1 MNRKLIL
8 SFAVV
13 LVVIVVLSLFLV
25 QNWFSQNQTGTTREV
40 YVGVMFAYGN
50 ETSQVKALVD
60 KVKDYTNFFVL
71 GSVGLLFN
79 ESALTESCDYING
92 AKLSFIVQFRGLDT
106 YSYNITVW
114 MLSAHQRY
122 GNQFLGIYRYDE
134 PGGNQIDKGPA
145 QIVNSTVFNP
155 NMTYTQMEQSYTG
168 NLSAFPTYYLNY
180 SPRIF
185 TSDYALYWFD
195 YKANYTT
202 VFGEFVGNQSRQR
215 HIALCRGAGETFDKD
230 WGVIITWKYNQ
241 APYLEG
247 GEELY
252 SDLALAYSAG
262 AKYLVVFSYGNPN
275 VTPYG
280 ILTEEHFDALERFWN
295 TVQCNPQSIGN
306 NSAEVAYVL
315 PADYGS
321 GLRSAE
327 DGLWGFFPSDQLS
340 AKIYSDIET
349 LTMHY
354 GAKLNILYDEPRTV
368 AKLGNYSQVFFWN
381 QTIS

>member
-1 MNRKLIL
+1 LNRKLTVSIGIG
-8 SFAVV
+8 

-25 QNWFSQNQTGTTREV
+25 QNWFSQNQTATREV

-50 ETSQVKALVD
+50 EISQLKALVD

-71 GSVGLLFN
+71 GSVELLFN
-79 ESALTESCDYING
+79 ETALTESCDYIYDAQLN
-92 AKLSFIVQFRGLDT
+92 FIVQFRRLDLFNF
-106 YSYNITVW
+106 SITDW
-114 MLSAHQRY
+114 MQSAQQRY
-122 GNQFLGIYRYDE
+122 GSQFLGIYRYDE
-134 PGGNQIDKGPA
+134 PGGNQIDDGPA
-145 QIVNSTVFNP
+145 QIINSTVFDP
-155 NMTYTQMEQSYTG
+155 DMTYTQMAQNYVG

-202 VFGEFVGNQSRQR
+202 VFAEFVGNQSRQR
-215 HIALCRGAGETFDKD
+215 HIALCRGAAETFDKD
-230 WGVIITWKYNQ
+230 WGTIITWKYNQ
-241 APYLEG
+241 DPYLEN

-252 SDLALAYSAG
+252 NDLALAYSAG
-262 AKYLVVFSYGNPN
+262 SKYIIVFSYPEI
-275 VTPYG
+275 TPYG
-280 ILTEEHFDALERFWN
+280 ILTEEHFSALQHFWN
-295 TVQCNPQSIGN
+295 TLRTDPGSFGS

-321 GLRSAE
+321 GLRSAD
-327 DGLWGFFPSDQLS
+327 DGLWGFFPPDQLS

-349 LTMHY
+349 LTSRY
-354 GAKLNILYDEPRTV
+354 GAKLNILYDEPQTLAV
-368 AKLGNYSQVFFWN
+368 LGNYSQVFFWN

>member
-1 MNRKLIL
+1 LNRKLTVSIGIG
-8 SFAVV
+8 

-25 QNWFSQNQTGTTREV
+25 QNWFSQNQTVTREV

-79 ESALTESCDYING
+79 ETALTESCDYIYD
-92 AKLSFIVQFRGLDT
+92 AKLNFVVQFRGLDT
-106 YSYNITVW
+106 YDYIITDW
-114 MLSAHQRY
+114 MQSAQQKY

-134 PGGNQIDKGPA
+134 PGGNQIDDGPA
-145 QIVNSTVFNP
+145 QIINNTVFNP
-155 NMTYTQMEQSYTG
+155 DMTYTQMAQNYVG

-202 VFGEFVGNQSRQR
+202 VFAEFVGNQSRER
-215 HIALCRGAGETFDKD
+215 HIALCRGAAETFDKD
-230 WGVIITWKYNQ
+230 WGTIVTWKYNQ
-241 APYLEG
+241 DPYLENG
-247 GEELY
+247 VELY
-252 SDLALAYSAG
+252 NDLALAYSAG
-262 AKYLVVFSYGNPN
+262 SKYIVVFSYSDPEI
-275 VTPYG
+275 TPYG
-280 ILTEEHFDALERFWN
+280 ILTEEHFSALQQFWN
-295 TVQCNPQSIGN
+295 TLHNNPDSLGSN
-306 NSAEVAYVL
+306 NATVAYVL

-321 GLRSAE
+321 GLRSAD
-327 DGLWGFFPSDQLS
+327 DGLWGFFPPDQLS
-340 AKIYSDIET
+340 AKIYGDIET
-349 LTMHY
+349 LTERY
-354 GAKLNILYDEPRTV
+354 GAKLNILYDEPQTA
-368 AKLGNYSQVFFWN
+368 AKLSNYSQVFFWN

>member
-1 MNRKLIL
+1 
-8 SFAVV
+8 
-13 LVVIVVLSLFLV
+13 
-25 QNWFSQNQTGTTREV
+25 
-40 YVGVMFAYGN
+40 MFAYGN

-79 ESALTESCDYING
+79 ETALTESCDYIYN
-92 AKLSFIVQFRGLDT
+92 AKLNFIVQFRGLDT
-106 YSYNITVW
+106 YNYSITDW
-114 MLSAHQRY
+114 MQAAHQRY
-122 GNQFLGIYRYDE
+122 GSQFLGIYRYDE
-134 PGGNQIDKGPA
+134 PGGNQIDDGPA

-155 NMTYTQMEQSYTG
+155 DMTYKQMEQSYTG

-202 VFGEFVGNQSRQR
+202 VFGEFVGNQSRER
-215 HIALCRGAGETFDKD
+215 HIALCRGAAETFDKD
-230 WGVIITWKYNQ
+230 WGTIITWKYNQ
-241 APYLEG
+241 DPYLEN

-252 SDLALAYSAG
+252 NDLVLAYSAG
-262 AKYLVVFSYGNPN
+262 SKYIVVFSYSDPEI
-275 VTPYG
+275 TPYG
-280 ILTEEHFDALERFWN
+280 ILTEEHFSALQHFWN
-295 TVQCNPQSIGN
+295 TLNSDPGSFGS

-321 GLRSAE
+321 GLRSAD
-327 DGLWGFFPSDQLS
+327 DGLWGFFPPDQLS

-349 LTMHY
+349 LTSRY
-354 GAKLNILYDEPRTV
+354 GAKLNILYDEPQTS